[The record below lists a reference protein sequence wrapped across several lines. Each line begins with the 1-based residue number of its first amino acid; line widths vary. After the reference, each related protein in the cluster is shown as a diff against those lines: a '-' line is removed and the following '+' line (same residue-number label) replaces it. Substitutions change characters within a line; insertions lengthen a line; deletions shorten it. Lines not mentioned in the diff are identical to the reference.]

1 MHVMSTLRNS
11 SSDSREGQID
21 ARQPQVKN
29 VNFIP
34 TLLKSANH
42 IQMASTGKRGLESKV
57 ISMPCKRFHFFEH
70 QPPRAKRRGF
80 RRKGRQSLRDQVRIY
95 KIWAIRVLRQEFP
108 RKRSLARAVRSRN
121 DVDIWAHENPE
132 AYIQLPRSA
141 RQVRLLNRS
150 EPESEAS
157 GSRLA
162 LYTRSATGTLGIGV
176 KFSLSLAPNSH
187 KCPPIPQH
195 RNYLAVI
202 S

>member
-1 MHVMSTLRNS
+1 MSALQNP
-11 SSDSREGQID
+11 SSDSPEGQID

-42 IQMASTGKRGLESKV
+42 IQMASTGKRSLETKV

-108 RKRSLARAVRSRN
+108 RKCSLACAVRSRD

-132 AYIQLPRSA
+132 AYIQLPRFA
-141 RQVRLLNRS
+141 RQVRLLIPNESWSRTRWHPGGSLHTLCHRYPRHRS
-150 EPESEAS
+150 QIFAL
-157 GSRLA
+157 SRLQFA
-162 LYTRSATGTLGIGV
+162 QMPSYPSAS
-176 KFSLSLAPNSH
+176 KPLSSN
-187 KCPPIPQH
+187 
-195 RNYLAVI
+195 
-202 S
+202 